1 MIAEDVLGTAAARSS
16 EVYVRYLEQDFDREH
31 QHEFSPQ
38 FEKRIK
44 RMCRRANHPFLYK
57 SLQRVASIFLAILLG
72 GTIWL
77 TVDVEARAE
86 FFGWVKSVYEN
97 YIVYRFEP
105 ESHPND
111 SEIYFPTWLP
121 TGYSK
126 VSSDYSGNT
135 STIYYMG
142 PDEQGL
148 IFGYSID
155 STNIDWFFDTSV
167 STVKQVYVNGI
178 SDDLLI
184 SEGPEAVNT
193 IVWTADHNT
202 VFYISAAL
210 PEIDMIKIAESIQKS
225 DQ

>member
-1 MIAEDVLGTAAARSS
+1 MIAEDVLRTAAARSS
-16 EVYVRYLEQDFDREH
+16 AVYVRYLEQDFDREH

-111 SEIYFPTWLP
+111 SEIYLPTWLP
-121 TGYSK
+121 TGYNE
-126 VSSDYSGNT
+126 VSADYSGDIAEVRYIGAN
-135 STIYYMG
+135 G
-142 PDEQGL
+142 QGL
-148 IFGYSID
+148 MFSYLIGS
-155 STNIDWFFDTSV
+155 NNVDWFIDTSI

-178 SDDLLI
+178 SADLLI

-193 IVWTADHNT
+193 IVWTSDHNT
-202 VFYISAAL
+202 VFCISAFL
-210 PEIDMIKIAESIQKS
+210 PEIDLIRIAESIQKIN
-225 DQ
+225 Q

>member
-1 MIAEDVLGTAAARSS
+1 
-16 EVYVRYLEQDFDREH
+16 
-31 QHEFSPQ
+31 
-38 FEKRIK
+38 
-44 RMCRRANHPFLYK
+44 MCRRANHPFLYK

-111 SEIYFPTWLP
+111 SEIYLPTWLP
-121 TGYSK
+121 TGYNE
-126 VSSDYSGNT
+126 VSADYSGGT
-135 STIYYMG
+135 AMICYIG
-142 PDEQGL
+142 PDEHGL
-148 IFGYSID
+148 VFSYSID
-155 STNIDWFFDTSV
+155 STNVDWFLDTSV

-178 SDDLLI
+178 SADLLI

-193 IVWTADHNT
+193 IVWMSDHNT
-202 VFYISAAL
+202 VFYISASL
-210 PEIDMIKIAESIQKS
+210 PEIDMIKIAESIQKIN
-225 DQ
+225 Q

>member
-1 MIAEDVLGTAAARSS
+1 MIAEDVLRTAAARSS

-31 QHEFSPQ
+31 RHKFSPQ

-44 RMCRRANHPFLYK
+44 RMCRQANHPFLYK

-111 SEIYFPTWLP
+111 SEI
-121 TGYSK
+121 
-126 VSSDYSGNT
+126 
-135 STIYYMG
+135 
-142 PDEQGL
+142 
-148 IFGYSID
+148 
-155 STNIDWFFDTSV
+155 
-167 STVKQVYVNGI
+167 
-178 SDDLLI
+178 
-184 SEGPEAVNT
+184 
-193 IVWTADHNT
+193 
-202 VFYISAAL
+202 
-210 PEIDMIKIAESIQKS
+210 
-225 DQ
+225 